1 MGKSQI
7 EWTEETW
14 NPATGCTKVS
24 EGCKNCYAERI
35 AKRLHGYN
43 QPKYKNKFEYTEHP
57 DTLELPTTW
66 KKPRR
71 IFVNS
76 MSDLFHEDATQG
88 FLDSVFHTMLHLAP
102 QHTYQILTKREDRLA
117 NFSRE
122 FSNEHG
128 GPIPSHIWVGVSVEN
143 AQTTHRICDLQNTQ
157 AVKKFVSFEPLLG
170 DVGIVDLQ
178 GIDWAII
185 GGESG
190 PNARPIKK
198 EWIHNIINHCRF
210 YKTAVFFK
218 QWGGRFPKD
227 NGRTLDGKTYDEYPL

>member
-24 EGCKNCYAERI
+24 EGCKNCYAERV
-35 AKRLHGYN
+35 AKRLHGYG

-102 QHTYQILTKREDRLA
+102 QHTYQILTKRAHRLE
-117 NFSRE
+117 NFSAE
-122 FSNEHG
+122 FLNEHG
-128 GPIPSHIWVGVSVEN
+128 EPIPSHIWVGVSVEN
-143 AQTTHRICDLQNTQ
+143 AQTTHRIFSLQKAQ
-157 AVKKFVSFEPLLG
+157 ALKRFVSFEPLIG
-170 DVGIVDLQ
+170 DVGTKDLDLE

-190 PNARPIKK
+190 PNARPIQK
-198 EWIHNIINHCRF
+198 EWIHNIIDQCK
-210 YKTAVFFK
+210 Y
-218 QWGGRFPKD
+218 
-227 NGRTLDGKTYDEYPL
+227 EYPL